1 MTNRETE
8 LIPIAVRSGHDHYVI
23 AYQLAE
29 PQLTTWNV
37 NSPASRIVVEV
48 SSLTQDNWT
57 SLGEICVGEP
67 FRVPE
72 AVGPVPLFRTG
83 RDGDYFYIGVRRIE
97 LEGATNFRDVGGYLT
112 QDDSQLRFGRIFRS
126 DNLASLTPSD
136 WKVVDGLGIGCIIDL
151 RRVEEKVRS
160 PTVLPS
166 GSKIEIIELPIDVE
180 ILGKGELLQHILS
193 REITKITHEDMAQ
206 MYQDILSKFRPELTR
221 AVAILLDPTRKNKI
235 VHCTAGKDRTGLS
248 AALVLALCN
257 VSHKQIMSDFL
268 LSNSFR
274 TPTRIAALSE
284 RLKLHQ
290 VDIEDIVPY
299 LSASRT
305 ALVRAFQVL
314 RDQYGGP
321 ADYLTFDEIIPA
333 LPEDWQSHMIY
344 RSVS

>member
-1 MTNRETE
+1 MTNRDTE
-8 LIPIAVRSGHDHYVI
+8 LIPIAARSGHDHYLI

-29 PQLTTWNV
+29 PQLTTWNAI
-37 NSPASRIVVEV
+37 SPASRIVVEV
-48 SSLTQDNWT
+48 SSLSQDNWT
-57 SLGEICVGEP
+57 SLGEISVGEP
-67 FRVPE
+67 FRVPD
-72 AVGPVPLFRTG
+72 ALGPVPLFRTRRNG
-83 RDGDYFYIGVRRIE
+83 GYFYIGIRRIE

-112 QDDSQLRFGRIFRS
+112 QDHSQLRYGRIFRS
-126 DNLASLTPSD
+126 DNLANLTPSD
-136 WKVVDGLGIGCIIDL
+136 WKVVDELGVGCIIDL
-151 RRVEEKVRS
+151 RRMDEKLRS
-160 PTVLPS
+160 PTELPA

-206 MYQDILSKFRPELTR
+206 MYQDVLSNFRPELTR
-221 AVAILLDPTRKNKI
+221 AVSILLDPTRKNKI

-248 AALVLALCN
+248 VALVLALCN
-257 VSHKQIMSDFL
+257 VPHKQIMSDFL

-305 ALVRAFQVL
+305 ALVRAFEVL

-321 ADYLTFDEIIPA
+321 ANYLTFDEIIPA
-333 LPEDWQSHMIY
+333 LADDWQSHMIY